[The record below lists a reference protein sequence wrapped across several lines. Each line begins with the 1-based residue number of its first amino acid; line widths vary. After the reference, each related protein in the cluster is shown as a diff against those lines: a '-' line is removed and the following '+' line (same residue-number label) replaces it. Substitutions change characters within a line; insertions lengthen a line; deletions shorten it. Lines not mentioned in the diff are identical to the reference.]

1 MIMFSITNVSPM
13 LCTHK
18 EKGHHAVVRQQPQ
31 TLSPI
36 YGRPFSETQRH
47 GEPSPTLETLSEH
60 LFVACRAPPKFCNYP
75 TLSIRQYIAVFL
87 GNSMP
92 TLDSWLRHLANPLR
106 RIFQLQK
113 RGFYIA
119 QCLIRVNFKKNL
131 SKKKSNKQLLCT
143 KTTYKY
149 GVWSAI
155 FVLV

>member
-1 MIMFSITNVSPM
+1 M
-13 LCTHK
+13 LLLQS
-18 EKGHHAVVRQQPQ
+18 V
-31 TLSPI
+31 I
-36 YGRPFSETQRH
+36 YGRPFTETQRH
-47 GEPSPTLETLSEH
+47 GEPSPSWQTLSEH
-60 LFVACRAPPKFCNYP
+60 LSVARRVPPTFCHYSSP
-75 TLSIRQYIAVFL
+75 SICQYIAVYL
-87 GNSMP
+87 VGSSMP

-106 RIFQLQK
+106 CIFQLQK